1 MLVVHR
7 EIMSGG
13 GAGPLLQG
21 EEAAP
26 EAINPVSNKSELVAG
41 VRVTGYGDEEAVPP
55 AITRE

>member
-1 MLVVHR
+1 M
-7 EIMSGG
+7 
-13 GAGPLLQG
+13 LQG

-55 AITRE
+55 AITRV